1 MPFVSAFL
9 LGLVQGLTEFLP
21 ISSSGHLVIAAQL
34 LQYHSPGLILET
46 VAHIATTMAVI
57 IYFRQRFASVVVG
70 VFNDADSRRLVLKLG
85 LSFFTTALIGIGL
98 ERSGVIDVVFD
109 SPVLVGF
116 MLLATAGALLSVSRR
131 RPEQESDPR
140 EQNRRL
146 QDAPSA
152 ESPLHN
158 SQLDISWKVAVLV
171 GLAQGIAIFPGISR
185 SGFTIV
191 AGLWGGMGRRSAAE
205 FSFLLSVPT
214 ILAASLFQ
222 LWREPE
228 LAIGD
233 ARALVVAG
241 VVAFITGLV
250 AIHWLMRCLQRGRLW
265 WFAGYC
271 AVIGAGSVIYWGF
284 F

>member
-1 MPFVSAFL
+1 MPFISAFL

-21 ISSSGHLVIAAQL
+21 VSSSGHLVIGARL
-34 LQYHSPGLILET
+34 LQFQSPGLILET
-46 VAHIATTMAVI
+46 VVHIATTMAVI
-57 IYFRQRFASVVVG
+57 IYFRHRFASVVVG
-70 VFNDADSRRLVLKLG
+70 VFNDIDSRRLVLMLG
-85 LSFFTTALIGIGL
+85 LSFCTTALIGIGL
-98 ERSGVIDVVFD
+98 ERSGVIDLVFD
-109 SPVLVGF
+109 SPVFVGV
-116 MLLATAGALLSVSRR
+116 MLMVTAGALFSVSRLH
-131 RPEQESDPR
+131 PAQESDPR
-140 EQNRRL
+140 WQDRRL
-146 QDAPSA
+146 AN
-152 ESPLHN
+152 SPLQI
-158 SQLDISWKVAVLV
+158 SRLQISWKLAVLV

-222 LWREPE
+222 LWREPD

-241 VVAFITGLV
+241 VVAFITGLA

-271 AVIGAGSVIYWGF
+271 AVIGAGSVVYWGF

>member
-1 MPFVSAFL
+1 LPFVSAFL

-21 ISSSGHLVIAAQL
+21 VSSSGHLVIAAQL
-34 LQYHSPGLILET
+34 LQYQSPGLILET

-57 IYFRQRFASVVVG
+57 IYFRHRFALVAMG
-70 VFNDADSRRLVLKLG
+70 VFNDAGSRRLVLKLG
-85 LSFFTTALIGIGL
+85 LAFFTTALIGIGL

-116 MLLATAGALLSVSRR
+116 MLLATAGALFSVSRR
-131 RPEQESDPR
+131 HPDQESDPPV
-140 EQNRRL
+140 E
-146 QDAPSA
+146 DAPAS
-152 ESPLHN
+152 SHN
-158 SQLDISWKVAVLV
+158 SRLDISWKVAVLV

-228 LAIGD
+228 LAMGD

-271 AVIGAGSVIYWGF
+271 ALIGTASVVYWGLF
-284 F
+284 